1 MEHQIFF
8 HLMNIA
14 LITKSKKEISLKL
27 FDENLKELIAEQFQD
42 TYTLN
47 FFLQMIPKKYNISKT
62 LIILNDLE
70 RLKDINDNN
79 DNNNIELMLAKD
91 DNSYFINDHNTTTAN
106 NQ

>member
-14 LITKSKKEISLKL
+14 LITKSKKQIRLKL
-27 FDENLKELIAEQFQD
+27 FDENLKELIEEQFQD

-91 DNSYFINDHNTTTAN
+91 DNSYFINDNNTTTAN
-106 NQ
+106 N

>member
-14 LITKSKKEISLKL
+14 LITKSKKQIRLKL

-47 FFLQMIPKKYNISKT
+47 FFLQTIPKKYNISKT

-70 RLKDINDNN
+70 RVKDINDNN
-79 DNNNIELMLAKD
+79 DNNDIELMLAKD

-106 NQ
+106 N

>member
-14 LITKSKKEISLKL
+14 LITKSKKQIRLKL

-47 FFLQMIPKKYNISKT
+47 FFLQTIPKKYNISKT

-70 RLKDINDNN
+70 RVKDINDNN

-91 DNSYFINDHNTTTAN
+91 DNSYFINDHNTTPAN
-106 NQ
+106 N

>member
-1 MEHQIFF
+1 
-8 HLMNIA
+8 MNIA
-14 LITKSKKEISLKL
+14 LITKSKKQIRLKL
-27 FDENLKELIAEQFQD
+27 FDENLKELIEEQFQD

-79 DNNNIELMLAKD
+79 DNNNIELILAKD
-91 DNSYFINDHNTTTAN
+91 DNSYFINDHKTTTTAN
-106 NQ
+106 N

>member
-1 MEHQIFF
+1 
-8 HLMNIA
+8 MNIA

-27 FDENLKELIAEQFQD
+27 FDENLQELIAEQFQD

-79 DNNNIELMLAKD
+79 NNNNIELILAKD

>member
-1 MEHQIFF
+1 
-8 HLMNIA
+8 MNIA
-14 LITKSKKEISLKL
+14 LITKSKKQIRLKL
-27 FDENLKELIAEQFQD
+27 FDENLKELIEEQFQD

-79 DNNNIELMLAKD
+79 DNNNIQLMLAKE
-91 DNSYFINDHNTTTAN
+91 DNSYFINDHDATTAN

>member
-14 LITKSKKEISLKL
+14 LITKSKKQIRLNL

-70 RLKDINDNN
+70 RFKDINDNN
-79 DNNNIELMLAKD
+79 DNNNIELMLAED
-91 DNSYFINDHNTTTAN
+91 DNSYFVNDHNTTTAN

>member
-1 MEHQIFF
+1 
-8 HLMNIA
+8 MNIA

-79 DNNNIELMLAKD
+79 NNNNIELMLAKD

>member
-1 MEHQIFF
+1 
-8 HLMNIA
+8 MNIA
-14 LITKSKKEISLKL
+14 LITKSKKQVRLKL
-27 FDENLKELIAEQFQD
+27 FDENLKELVEEQFQD

-79 DNNNIELMLAKD
+79 GNNNIELILAKD
-91 DNSYFINDHNTTTAN
+91 DNSYFINGHKTTTTTADN
-106 NQ
+106 

>member
-1 MEHQIFF
+1 
-8 HLMNIA
+8 MNIA
-14 LITKSKKEISLKL
+14 LITKSKKQVRLKL
-27 FDENLKELIAEQFQD
+27 FDENLKELVEEQFQD

-79 DNNNIELMLAKD
+79 GNNNIELILAKD
-91 DNSYFINDHNTTTAN
+91 DNSYFINDHKTTTTADN
-106 NQ
+106 

>member
-1 MEHQIFF
+1 
-8 HLMNIA
+8 MNIA
-14 LITKSKKEISLKL
+14 LITKSKKQIRLKL

-91 DNSYFINDHNTTTAN
+91 DNSYFINDHNTTTVN

>member
-1 MEHQIFF
+1 
-8 HLMNIA
+8 MNIA
-14 LITKSKKEISLKL
+14 LITKSKKQIRLKL
-27 FDENLKELIAEQFQD
+27 FDENLKELIEEQFQD

-70 RLKDINDNN
+70 RLKDINDNSG
-79 DNNNIELMLAKD
+79 NNNIELMLAKD

>member
-14 LITKSKKEISLKL
+14 LITKSKKQIRLKL

-47 FFLQMIPKKYNISKT
+47 FFLQTIPKKYNISKT

-70 RLKDINDNN
+70 RVKDINDNN

-91 DNSYFINDHNTTTAN
+91 DNSYFINDHDTTTAN
-106 NQ
+106 N

>member
-14 LITKSKKEISLKL
+14 LITKSKKQIRLKL

-47 FFLQMIPKKYNISKT
+47 FFLQTIPKKYNISKT

-70 RLKDINDNN
+70 RVKDINDNN

-91 DNSYFINDHNTTTAN
+91 DNSYFINEHDTTTAN
-106 NQ
+106 N

>member
-27 FDENLKELIAEQFQD
+27 FDENLKELIEEQFQD

-70 RLKDINDNN
+70 RLNDVNDNK
-79 DNNNIELMLAKD
+79 DNNNIELILAED
-91 DNSYFINDHNTTTAN
+91 DNSYFINDHKSTAN
-106 NQ
+106 D

>member
-14 LITKSKKEISLKL
+14 LITKGEKQIRLKL
-27 FDENLKELIAEQFQD
+27 LDENLKELVEEQFQD

-47 FFLQMIPKKYNISKT
+47 FFLQMIPKKYNTSKT

-79 DNNNIELMLAKD
+79 DNNNIELILAKD
-91 DNSYFINDHNTTTAN
+91 DNSYFINDHKTTAN
-106 NQ
+106 D

>member
-14 LITKSKKEISLKL
+14 LITKSKKQIRLKL

-47 FFLQMIPKKYNISKT
+47 FFLQTIPKKYNINKT

-70 RLKDINDNN
+70 RVKDINDNN

-91 DNSYFINDHNTTTAN
+91 DNSYFINDHDTTTAN
-106 NQ
+106 N

>member
-1 MEHQIFF
+1 
-8 HLMNIA
+8 MNIA
-14 LITKSKKEISLKL
+14 LITKSKKQIRLKL

>member
-1 MEHQIFF
+1 
-8 HLMNIA
+8 MNIA
-14 LITKSKKEISLKL
+14 LITKSKKQIRLKL
-27 FDENLKELIAEQFQD
+27 FDENLKELTEEQFQD

-70 RLKDINDNN
+70 RLKNINDNN
-79 DNNNIELMLAKD
+79 DNNDIELILAKD